1 MRASDTVSVPADAD
15 AAEEHALS
23 DHPGPKGVC
32 VLKGVNSGGG
42 TLPPEQQCMKKKES
56 AVPRANIG
64 DSPDSEEIFF
74 EFFSGQE
81 LDCDSD
87 TPRTDCPGDDDRKK
101 AAPHLEHSLV
111 FIVQRVDKKDSKIIL
126 QGRLHP

>member
-23 DHPGPKGVC
+23 DHPGPKGGMC
-32 VLKGVNSGGG
+32 AERRQFGRRNPPAG
-42 TLPPEQQCMKKKES
+42 TAVYEKKES

-74 EFFSGQE
+74 ELFQV
-81 LDCDSD
+81 
-87 TPRTDCPGDDDRKK
+87 KN
-101 AAPHLEHSLV
+101 
-111 FIVQRVDKKDSKIIL
+111 
-126 QGRLHP
+126 

>member
-1 MRASDTVSVPADAD
+1 MSASGTASVPADAD

-42 TLPPEQQCMKKKES
+42 TLPPEQQCMKKES

-64 DSPDSEEIFF
+64 DPPDSEEIFF

-81 LDCDSD
+81 LDW
-87 TPRTDCPGDDDRKK
+87 R
-101 AAPHLEHSLV
+101 
-111 FIVQRVDKKDSKIIL
+111 Q
-126 QGRLHP
+126 